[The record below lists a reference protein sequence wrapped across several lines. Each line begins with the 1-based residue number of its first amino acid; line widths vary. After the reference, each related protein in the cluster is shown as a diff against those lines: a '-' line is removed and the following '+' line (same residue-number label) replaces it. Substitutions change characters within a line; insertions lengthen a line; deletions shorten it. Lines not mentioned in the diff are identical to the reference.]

1 LAHRAFPAKPGLA
14 PQADA
19 TQEGAMASLDIL
31 PRAALWIVATGVIAA
46 GLYFLREPLTQ
57 FAMAM
62 ILWLAIDGLT
72 ETLDKRIPFMPR
84 WLALPL
90 ALILVLSLV
99 TLIGFVV
106 IDNIAHILS
115 DLTRYEF
122 RLNQVISQAHQVL
135 GAPGVP
141 PTVRDLVAQANPDNR
156 LAAEVGMSL
165 QNFVSAATFTL
176 IYLAFLF
183 PASSVMKTKLDL
195 IFRNKAMRDGARD
208 VLARIR
214 ESMERYLWV
223 QTVMSLII
231 TGLTYATLRAIG
243 LENALFWS
251 FLIFFLNYIP
261 TIGSIAAVALTTAV
275 ALVQFPT
282 LGPVVAVFAG
292 VGVWQ
297 FAIGNFVQPRM
308 TGDSLNLSAVV
319 VLLALAIW
327 GLVWGIVGAF
337 LAAPMTVM
345 IMIVLAQFPST
356 RWIAILLS
364 ADGKPTPETKRVGK
378 SESGSI

>member
-1 LAHRAFPAKPGLA
+1 
-14 PQADA
+14 
-19 TQEGAMASLDIL
+19 MASLDL
-31 PRAALWIVATGVIAA
+31 SQRGALWIIATGVIGA
-46 GLYFLREPLTQ
+46 GLFLLREPLTQ

-62 ILWLAIDGLT
+62 ILWLAIDGLSDS
-72 ETLDKRIPFMPR
+72 LARRVPVLPR
-84 WLALPL
+84 WLALPV
-90 ALILVLSLV
+90 ALVLVLSLV

-106 IDNIAHILS
+106 IDNVAKITGDINS
-115 DLTRYEF
+115 YEF
-122 RLNQVISQAHQVL
+122 RLNQVINQAYQAI

-141 PTVRDLVAQANPDNR
+141 PTVNDLVAQANPDNR
-156 LAAEVGMSL
+156 LTVEIGQSL
-165 QNFVSAATFTL
+165 QNFASAATFTL

-183 PASSVMKTKLDL
+183 PAAAVMKDKLDL
-195 IFRNKAMRDGARD
+195 IFQGKGQREAARE

-214 ESMERYLWV
+214 QSMESYLWV

-231 TGLTYATLRAIG
+231 TALTYVTLRVIG
-243 LENALFWS
+243 LDNALFWS
-251 FLIFFLNYIP
+251 FLIFFLNYVP
-261 TIGSIAAVALTTAV
+261 TIGSIAATILTAAV

-282 LGPVVAVFAG
+282 LGPVVAVIAG
-292 VGVWQ
+292 VGFWQ

-308 TGDSLNLSAVV
+308 TGESLNLSAVV

-364 ADGKPTPETKRVGK
+364 ADGKPSPETKRVSK
-378 SESGSI
+378 SEAGPN

>member
-1 LAHRAFPAKPGLA
+1 M
-14 PQADA
+14 A
-19 TQEGAMASLDIL
+19 TLDISQ
-31 PRAALWIVATGVIAA
+31 RGALWIVATGVIAA
-46 GLYFLREPLTQ
+46 GLFFLREPLTQ

-62 ILWLAIDGLT
+62 ILWLAIDGLSDT
-72 ETLDKRIPFMPR
+72 IGKRIPFMPR
-84 WLALPL
+84 WLALPV
-90 ALILVLSLV
+90 ALVLVMSLIA
-99 TLIGFVV
+99 LIGFVV
-106 IDNIAHILS
+106 IDNLANILS
-115 DLTRYEF
+115 DATRYEF
-122 RLNQVISQAHQVL
+122 RLNQVISQAHQAL
-135 GAPGVP
+135 GAPGIP

-156 LAAEVGMSL
+156 LAAEIGGSL
-165 QNFVSAATFTL
+165 QNFASAATFTL

-183 PASSVMKTKLDL
+183 PASAVMKTKLDL
-195 IFRNKAMRDGARD
+195 IFRGKGQREGARE

-214 ESMERYLWV
+214 LSMERYLWV
-223 QTVMSLII
+223 QTVMSLVI
-231 TGLTYATLRAIG
+231 TALTYVTLKIIG
-243 LENALFWS
+243 LDNALFWS

-261 TIGSIAAVALTTAV
+261 TIGSIAATILTTAV

-292 VGVWQ
+292 VGFWQ

-308 TGDSLNLSAVV
+308 TGESLNLSAVV

-356 RWIAILLS
+356 RWISILLS
-364 ADGKPTPETKRVGK
+364 ADGKPTPETTRVSK
-378 SESGSI
+378 SDSGPK

>member
-1 LAHRAFPAKPGLA
+1 
-14 PQADA
+14 
-19 TQEGAMASLDIL
+19 MVSLDISQ
-31 PRAALWIVATGVIAA
+31 RGALWIVATGVIAA

-84 WLALPL
+84 WLALPV
-90 ALILVLSLV
+90 ALVLVLSLIA
-99 TLIGFVV
+99 LIGFVV
-106 IDNIAHILS
+106 IENLAHILS
-115 DLTRYEF
+115 DVTRYEF
-122 RLNQVISQAHQVL
+122 RLNQVIAQGYQAI
-135 GAPGVP
+135 GAPGIA
-141 PTVRDLVAQANPDNR
+141 PTVGDLVAQANPDNR
-156 LAAEVGMSL
+156 LTVEIGQSV
-165 QNFVSAATFTL
+165 QNFASAATFTL

-183 PASSVMKTKLDL
+183 PASAVMKDKLDL
-195 IFRNKAMRDGARD
+195 IFRDKRRRAGAAE

-231 TGLTYATLRAIG
+231 TGLTYATLQIIG

-261 TIGSIAAVALTTAV
+261 TIGSIAATVLTTAV

-282 LGPVVAVFAG
+282 LGPVIAVFAG

-345 IMIVLAQFPST
+345 IMIVLAQFQST

-364 ADGKPTPETKRVGK
+364 SDGKPTPETKRVSK
-378 SESGSI
+378 SEAEPD

>member
-1 LAHRAFPAKPGLA
+1 
-14 PQADA
+14 
-19 TQEGAMASLDIL
+19 MASLDISQ
-31 PRAALWIVATGVIAA
+31 RGALWIIATGVIAA
-46 GLYFLREPLTQ
+46 GLYYLREPLTQ
-57 FAMAM
+57 FAIAM
-62 ILWLAIDGLT
+62 ILWLAIHGLT
-72 ETLDKRIPFMPR
+72 ETLDKRIPFLPR

-90 ALILVLSLV
+90 ALVLVLSLV
-99 TLIGFVV
+99 ALTAFVV
-106 IDNIAHILS
+106 IDNLADLLS
-115 DLTRYEF
+115 DVNRYEV
-122 RLNQVISQAHQVL
+122 RLNEVIGQAYTAV

-141 PTVRDLVAQANPDNR
+141 PTVRDLVAQINPDNR
-156 LAAEVGMSL
+156 LAAEIGGSL
-165 QNFVSAATFTL
+165 QNFASAAIFTL

-183 PASSVMKTKLDL
+183 PASAVMKDKLDL
-195 IFRNKAMRDGARD
+195 IFRGKGQREAARE

-214 ESMERYLWV
+214 QSMEKYLWV
-223 QTVMSLII
+223 QTVMSMII
-231 TGLTYATLRAIG
+231 TALTYVTLQIIG

-261 TIGSIAAVALTTAV
+261 TIGSIAATILTTAV
-275 ALVQFPT
+275 ALVQFPD

-292 VGVWQ
+292 VGLWQ

-327 GLVWGIVGAF
+327 GLVCGIVGAF

-364 ADGKPTPETKRVGK
+364 AVGKPSAETKRVSK
-378 SESGSI
+378 SDAGPD